1 MVYKKSIKIIIAMV
15 AVIVFQGDQVSHAIK
30 AYQPTAAHEHTAQ
43 TTAAPLSFA
52 PPSLAREHFERT
64 SHPCEDLGHSEENCP
79 LANIADAFDL
89 ADGIKLSAQY
99 LPPDFETAKNSLAFQ
114 QVKPKKQI
122 RGPPAFLA

>member
-1 MVYKKSIKIIIAMV
+1 MVYKKIIKTVLAMV

-52 PPSLAREHFERT
+52 PPSVARAHFERT
-64 SHPCEDLGHSEENCP
+64 SHPCEDLGHSAENCP
-79 LANIADAFDL
+79 LANIADALDL
-89 ADGIKLSAQY
+89 AGDINLSAQY
-99 LPPDFETAKNSLAFQ
+99 LPLDFETAKNSLAFQ
-114 QVKPKKQI
+114 QAKPKKPI